1 MVRSD
6 FTKSLELVAP
16 VQPIQFSSFQ
26 KRKQRDAT
34 RNTSWKEE
42 QKSRGPVE
50 NTEVGTSVRIR
61 SSRPEL
67 FGCDKKKQEV
77 A

>member
-6 FTKSLELVAP
+6 FTRSLELVAP
-16 VQPIQFSSFQ
+16 VHNTGVELSEKEAEKMPLGIQAG
-26 KRKQRDAT
+26 RK
-34 RNTSWKEE
+34 S
-42 QKSRGPVE
+42 KSRGPVE
-50 NTEVGTSVRIR
+50 NTEVGTSVRIH